1 MYTWEFVLN
10 NKSHII
16 QFWDSILSGKKKI
29 ALDNSILFTDKHGNT
44 SFSYKFSLE
53 DHKFEILQI
62 DEDSTN
68 LKIDGI
74 SFEQLKEELKRKK
87 VKNDFSNYEIQQIKK
102 SIDSTMNISQNNEQG
117 NNKNNMN
124 NNILMNNNIFDDI
137 FNNTNNN
144 MNKKSNIINNEK
156 DNMNNNY
163 INNNNMMN
171 NNYFTNNDF
180 NNKKINELENR
191 NKELENEIKLFRAYC
206 NFSSNEKLIL
216 LNFVSIDQNIN
227 YSVVGKN
234 TDDFLKYE
242 KMLYEKYPKY
252 KDTENYFL
260 VNGKKL
266 NRNRTLEENNIKNN
280 DKIVLNT
287 IDE

>member
-16 QFWDSILSGKKKI
+16 QFWDSIISGKKKI

-74 SFEQLKEELKRKK
+74 SFEQLKED
-87 VKNDFSNYEIQQIKK
+87 DFLTNYEIQQIKK

-117 NNKNNMN
+117 NNKNNNN

-144 MNKKSNIINNEK
+144 MNKKSNII
-156 DNMNNNY
+156 
-163 INNNNMMN
+163 
-171 NNYFTNNDF
+171 
-180 NNKKINELENR
+180 
-191 NKELENEIKLFRAYC
+191 
-206 NFSSNEKLIL
+206 
-216 LNFVSIDQNIN
+216 
-227 YSVVGKN
+227 
-234 TDDFLKYE
+234 
-242 KMLYEKYPKY
+242 
-252 KDTENYFL
+252 
-260 VNGKKL
+260 
-266 NRNRTLEENNIKNN
+266 
-280 DKIVLNT
+280 
-287 IDE
+287 